1 MPEDRH
7 ESVTG
12 DHEAVLRDARE
23 VLRDA
28 VVSYRGRSVGTQAAC
43 DPRFAGAFNYREC
56 FVRDFV
62 PSALAYLADDEPEI
76 VRNFLDAVD
85 QVCAQ
90 GEKMDGQDL
99 HPGVMPASFRV
110 ESEDGDERL
119 EADFGNR
126 AIGRVAPVDS
136 MMWWAILLFVYQ
148 RATGDTNLARTPRYQ
163 RRLELSLDLCLKAS
177 FEVFPT
183 LLVPD
188 GCCMIDRRMGVY
200 GHPLE
205 IQALFSALLDV
216 GRALLEPTES
226 NRSLLDRAAHRRRA
240 LQTYV
245 RDRYWLD
252 RSRLTEIHRF
262 RTEEFG
268 STSVNA
274 LNIHP
279 DSMPEWVADWLPDG
293 AGYMVGNL
301 GPGRMD
307 FRFFALGN
315 LLAVLFAL
323 ATEDQSAM
331 LFRLYDDRWQDLAG
345 DVPLRIVYP
354 AVEGDRWRVLTGSDP
369 KNWPWSYHNGGSW
382 PTLLWPFVAAA
393 LRVGRRDLAER
404 AFRQVASRCAA
415 DDWPEY
421 YDGRSGRLVG
431 RFANL
436 RQVWTAAAL
445 LVSHRLLHHPDLGGW
460 LEVDSAAGR
469 DAGDEAQPPESAP

>member
-1 MPEDRH
+1 MSDSRH
-7 ESVTG
+7 EQVIG
-12 DHEAVLRDARE
+12 DHEGILANARQ
-23 VLRDA
+23 VVQDA
-28 VVSYRGRSVGTQAAC
+28 VVSYRGRPVGTRAAC
-43 DPRFAGAFNYREC
+43 DPRFAGAFNYQEC

-62 PSALAYLADDEPEI
+62 PSALVFLTDGEPEI
-76 VRNFLDAVD
+76 VRNFLQAVD
-85 QVCAQ
+85 QVCSQ
-90 GEKMDGQDL
+90 GQRMEGHDL

-110 ESEDGDERL
+110 DTEDDGERL
-119 EADFGNR
+119 RADFGDR

-136 MMWWAILLFVYQ
+136 MMWWSVLLLIYQ
-148 RATGDTNLARTPRYQ
+148 RATGDTDLARNPEFQ
-163 RRLELSLDLCLKAS
+163 RRIELSLDLCLKTS

-188 GCCMIDRRMGVY
+188 GSCMIDRRMGVY

-216 GRALLEPTES
+216 GRILLEPTDD
-226 NRSLLDRAAHRRRA
+226 NQTLRDRAAQRHRA
-240 LQTYV
+240 LRSYV

-279 DSMPEWVADWLPDG
+279 DSMPAWVTDWLPEG
-293 AGYMVGNL
+293 GGYMAGNL

-315 LLAVLFAL
+315 LLAVLFAVT
-323 ATEDQSAM
+323 TEDQSTA
-331 LFRLYDDRWQDLAG
+331 LFHLYDGRWDDLAG
-345 DVPLRIVYP
+345 EVPLRLVFP
-354 AVEGDRWRVLTGSDP
+354 AAEDDEWRVLTGSDP
-369 KNWPWSYHNGGSW
+369 RNWPWTYHNGGSW

-393 LRVGRRDLAER
+393 LRAGRRDLAER
-404 AFRQVASRCAA
+404 AFRQLASRAAA
-415 DDWPEY
+415 DQWPEY
-421 YDGRSGRLVG
+421 YDGRNGRLVG

-445 LVSHRLLHHPDLGGW
+445 VVSHRLLHHPDLCDW
-460 LEVDSAAGR
+460 LAVDSTTRPDADDDTSSDAA
-469 DAGDEAQPPESAP
+469 P